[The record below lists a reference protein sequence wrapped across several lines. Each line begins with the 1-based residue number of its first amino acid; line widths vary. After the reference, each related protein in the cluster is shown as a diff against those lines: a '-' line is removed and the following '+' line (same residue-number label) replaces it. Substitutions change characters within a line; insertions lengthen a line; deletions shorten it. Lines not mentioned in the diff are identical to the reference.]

1 MWMRSAGNSHL
12 TLILPCIC
20 TCWTW
25 LDKNTHFDES
35 GFTVI
40 SSLEALLMS
49 THSPT
54 ILEVYF
60 MYSPPSFSL
69 DYLLP
74 GITLTLD
81 PDPGL
86 NPSEEN
92 FCIFPATVSQL
103 PAPGTLF
110 SASPPAKAGKL
121 SLPRT
126 LHVCT
131 TFHPLLLLLLLLSH
145 ISRVRLFATPWTV
158 AYQAPPSMG
167 FPRQEY
173 WSGLPLLSPPLATQ
187 GCKSSSSFLSCII
200 NPPFSSGSSHWH
212 KNTP

>member
-1 MWMRSAGNSHL
+1 
-12 TLILPCIC
+12 
-20 TCWTW
+20 
-25 LDKNTHFDES
+25 
-35 GFTVI
+35 
-40 SSLEALLMS
+40 MS

-81 PDPGL
+81 PDPVL

-158 AYQAPPSMG
+158 ALPGSSVHGISQARVLEWTAIAFSTSC
-167 FPRQEY
+167 Y
-173 WSGLPLLSPPLATQ
+173 SGL
-187 GCKSSSSFLSCII
+187 
-200 NPPFSSGSSHWH
+200 
-212 KNTP
+212 